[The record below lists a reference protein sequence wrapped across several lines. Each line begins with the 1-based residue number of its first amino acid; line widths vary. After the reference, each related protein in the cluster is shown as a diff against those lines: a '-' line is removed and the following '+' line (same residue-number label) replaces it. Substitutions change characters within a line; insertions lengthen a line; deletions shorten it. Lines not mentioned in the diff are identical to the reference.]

1 MLGQPSAKI
10 AEQANTQ
17 TEGAGW
23 RVSNVGLA
31 DSLVWKVLRTVTTA
45 TLANTKTKEGQCHA
59 AHVRPADFQTP
70 KV

>member
-17 TEGAGW
+17 TQGVGW

-31 DSLVWKVLRTVTTA
+31 DTLVWRGFRTVASA
-45 TLANTKTKEGQCHA
+45 TSADTKMRKGQCHA